1 MMLDS
6 VKKAFNDSVEAIATS
21 EPLFELEQREIR
33 GVEFMT
39 FRNGPKTLRDV
50 LAFCKDH
57 QDADFIVYENER
69 YSHTDFY
76 RITSLVAQRL
86 IQHYGVKQGDR
97 VALVMRNC
105 PEYPILFMAL
115 ASIGA
120 LAVCLN
126 SWWTS
131 EELEYG
137 FTDSAAKLVFT
148 DAIQAV
154 KLSSFADR
162 LGLQSVTVRSENAER
177 DPEFW
182 EPIDAVS
189 DFQIPTVDVQPDDDF
204 AIMYTSGSSG
214 FPKGVVM
221 THRGAISTIQS
232 WLFGL
237 KVSARLGWSPAPMI
251 DKKGKPFQ
259 PCSLV
264 TVPFFHVSGTHP
276 GILMSIWLGMKM
288 VICHK
293 WDPKKAVELV
303 EREQVTRFAGVP
315 TMSMEL
321 INAATSMGVT
331 LNSIRNLDAG
341 GAGRPADQV
350 EILAE
355 AVPHALIGT
364 GWGMTETN
372 GMGIGLRGEEFIANP
387 GVAGRLQAPLPQI
400 KIVDEYDQEV
410 PTGEVGELV
419 FKCVSNMR
427 CYLNQPQAT
436 ADVLRDGWLYTG
448 DMASID
454 DNDLVTIV
462 DRKKEIIIRG
472 GENISC
478 AEVHAALHAHPR
490 VLEAAVFSIPD
501 ERLGEAVG
509 ACVYLDEGETVTE
522 DELVQAMTPLI
533 ARYKLPSKIWFHNGR
548 LPRVGTEK
556 IDKLALRDKC
566 LNMSLDKSDG

>member
-1 MMLDS
+1 M
-6 VKKAFNDSVEAIATS
+6 
-21 EPLFELEQREIR
+21 
-33 GVEFMT
+33 
-39 FRNGPKTLRDV
+39 
-50 LAFCKDH
+50 
-57 QDADFIVYENER
+57 
-69 YSHTDFY
+69 
-76 RITSLVAQRL
+76 
-86 IQHYGVKQGDR
+86 
-97 VALVMRNC
+97 ALVMRNC
-105 PEYPILFMAL
+105 PEYPILFIAL

-137 FTDSAAKLVFT
+137 FTDSAAKLAFT
-148 DAIQAV
+148 DAIQAR
-154 KLSSFADR
+154 KLSSFAGR
-162 LGLQSVTVRSENAER
+162 LGLQSVTVRSESAQR

-182 EPIDAVS
+182 EPIDVVADVKL
-189 DFQIPTVDVQPDDDF
+189 PTVDVQPDDDF

-321 INAATSMGVT
+321 IDAAASMGIT
-331 LNSIRNLDAG
+331 LDSIRNIDAG

-350 EILAE
+350 GILAE

-372 GMGIGLRGEEFIANP
+372 GMGIGLRGDEFIVNP
-387 GVAGRLQAPLPQI
+387 SVAGRLQAPLPQ
-400 KIVDEYDQEV
+400 
-410 PTGEVGELV
+410 L
-419 FKCVSNMR
+419 S
-427 CYLNQPQAT
+427 
-436 ADVLRDGWLYTG
+436 
-448 DMASID
+448 
-454 DNDLVTIV
+454 
-462 DRKKEIIIRG
+462 
-472 GENISC
+472 
-478 AEVHAALHAHPR
+478 
-490 VLEAAVFSIPD
+490 
-501 ERLGEAVG
+501 
-509 ACVYLDEGETVTE
+509 
-522 DELVQAMTPLI
+522 LI
-533 ARYKLPSKIWFHNGR
+533 HI
-548 LPRVGTEK
+548 
-556 IDKLALRDKC
+556 
-566 LNMSLDKSDG
+566 